1 MKTIKRSYAYFQ
13 ALSLDVVLGSL
24 VNTLLIA
31 NYLAVKIPY
40 TVLFALASATWLIY
54 TIDHLYDATK
64 LKEKSSSF
72 RHLFHFKNKKILI
85 VVCFILLIINILN
98 LFYLP
103 VSILK
108 IGFYM
113 SLGVLAYF
121 FFLRLASGQPSLF
134 KELSIALIY
143 TVAIFLSPLI
153 LGINNWNVEV
163 YLLFAEYFL
172 LALINL
178 LEFSL
183 FDFTLD
189 EKEQHSSLIR
199 KLGVQNSTQLI
210 GLLIG
215 ISFLLVI
222 ISTIFLY
229 YRSLNPV
236 VFFYQI
242 QLCIFLMNGM
252 LAIILLFPAF
262 FAKNDSYRIFGD
274 MVFLFPIFLFLL
286 SVRLC

>member
-1 MKTIKRSYAYFQ
+1 MKIIKRFYAYFQ

-64 LKEKSSSF
+64 LKEKSISF
-72 RHLFHFKNKKILI
+72 RHLFHFKHKKILI
-85 VVCFILLIINILN
+85 VMGFILLIINIIN

-103 VSILK
+103 ISILK
-108 IGFYM
+108 SGFYL
-113 SLGVLAYF
+113 SLGVVAYF

-134 KELSIALIY
+134 KELSIAFIY
-143 TVAIFLSPLI
+143 VIAIFLSPLI
-153 LGINNWNVEV
+153 LSTNNWNTDI
-163 YLLFAEYFL
+163 YILFAEYFL
-172 LALINL
+172 LAFINL

-189 EKEQHSSLIR
+189 EKEQYSSLIR
-199 KLGVQNSTQLI
+199 KLGVQSSIKVI
-210 GLLIG
+210 GLLLC
-215 ISFLLVI
+215 ISFLLII
-222 ISTIFLY
+222 ISSIFLFY
-229 YRSLNPV
+229 GKSSSAVL
-236 VFFYQI
+236 FYQI

-252 LAIILLFPAF
+252 LATILFFPAYF
-262 FAKNDSYRIFGD
+262 VKNDNYRVFGD
-274 MVFLFPIFLFLL
+274 MVFLFPVFLFLL